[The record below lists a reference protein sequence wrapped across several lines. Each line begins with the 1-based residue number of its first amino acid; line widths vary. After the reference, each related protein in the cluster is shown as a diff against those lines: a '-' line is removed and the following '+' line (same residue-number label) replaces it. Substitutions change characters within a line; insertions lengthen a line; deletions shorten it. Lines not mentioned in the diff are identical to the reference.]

1 MRSLHGFAI
10 SGISLLL
17 LAACTTTNLEAG
29 RDFDADTFAVRVV
42 RGQTTRDQ
50 VRSWLGEPSSTGV
63 VVETNGDRFEE
74 WTYFFAQ
81 GALSSLSATRLKTLQ
96 VKIDSQGIV
105 RGYDLSQS
113 LK

>member
-1 MRSLHGFAI
+1 MRSFHGFAL

-17 LAACTTTNLEAG
+17 LAACAATNLEAG
-29 RDFDADTFAVRVV
+29 RDFDADTFAARVV

-50 VRSWLGEPSSTGV
+50 VRVWLGEPSSTGV
-63 VVETNGDRFEE
+63 VVETNGDRYEE

-81 GALSSLSATRLKTLQ
+81 GALSGLSATKLKTLR
-96 VKIDSQGIV
+96 VKIDLQGIV
-105 RGYDLSQS
+105 QGYDLSQS